1 MGEILKPNAFINF
14 IRFYLGE
21 KKMILRRSSVLLAI
35 ISIFILGLATQTF
48 AQKAMPKRI
57 SFAKGKSSKTV
68 TGRLSNNQEQ
78 EFVIRARK
86 GQKLQIWISSRPRGK
101 YHSFNVLGIDGVNY
115 ATDYD
120 INYKLVTRVP
130 ETGDYLITVQK
141 RPTKRNRTARFYLT
155 VKITN

>member
-1 MGEILKPNAFINF
+1 M
-14 IRFYLGE
+14 
-21 KKMILRRSSVLLAI
+21 
-35 ISIFILGLATQTF
+35 ATQAF
-48 AQKAMPKRI
+48 AQGGGKAMPKRI
-57 SFAKGKSSKTV
+57 KFAKGKSSKTV

-78 EFVIRARK
+78 EFVINARR

-101 YHSFNVLGIDGVNY
+101 YHSFSVLGIDGVDY

-120 INYKLVTRVP
+120 INYSLNTRLP
-130 ETGDYLITVQK
+130 QSGDYLITVQK